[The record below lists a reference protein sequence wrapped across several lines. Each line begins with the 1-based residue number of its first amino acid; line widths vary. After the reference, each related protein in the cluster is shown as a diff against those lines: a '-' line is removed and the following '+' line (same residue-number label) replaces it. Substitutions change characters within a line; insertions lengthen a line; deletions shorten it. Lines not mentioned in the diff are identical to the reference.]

1 VRDGRAV
8 VRSDRAVVRSD
19 FDFDQAVRKSHA
31 GSRGVDRNEKFRSII
46 GSSQKLNNFRR
57 LYSVLTEINLTSNA

>member
-1 VRDGRAV
+1 VVRDGRAVVRAV

-31 GSRGVDRNEKFRSII
+31 GSRGVDRNEKFRQHYWI
-46 GSSQKLNNFRR
+46 
-57 LYSVLTEINLTSNA
+57 LTEVK